1 MQNIKKATE
10 LKEQLDRQRPLDT
23 VTVQR
28 LKEDFFV
35 RNTYHSNAIE
45 GNTLT
50 IYETKA
56 ILEDGITVGNGKTL
70 REHMEAINHRDAIQY
85 VESVITRPLTEHLI
99 RNIHSLILRG
109 IDTDHAGAY
118 RRQDVIIAGA
128 SHSVTPH
135 FKIADDMEELVR
147 WYTSAVENN
156 NDHPIEIAAILHS
169 KFVNIH
175 PFLDGNGRTGR
186 LLMNFELMRA
196 GYLPVIIQVDDRQ
209 KYYEALDHAGVN
221 NDYTMLIDMV
231 ASVEVGAL
239 KKYLEL
245 L

>member
-1 MQNIKKATE
+1 MQNIEKATE
-10 LKEQLDRQRPLDT
+10 LKKQLDRERPLDT

-28 LKEDFFV
+28 LKEDFFI

-70 REHMEAINHRDAIQY
+70 REHMEVINHRDAIQY
-85 VESVITRPLTEHLI
+85 VESVVTQPLTERII
-99 RNIHSLILRG
+99 RSIHSLILRG
-109 IDTDHAGAY
+109 IDADHAGTY
-118 RRQDVIIAGA
+118 RHQDVIITGA
-128 SHSVTPH
+128 SHSVTSPL
-135 FKIADDMEELVR
+135 KISDDMEDLIR
-147 WYTSAVENN
+147 WYTSAIENN

-196 GYLPVIIQVDDRQ
+196 AYLPVIIQVDERQ
-209 KYYEALDHAGVN
+209 KYYEVLDHAGVHK
-221 NDYTMLIDMV
+221 DYTMLIDMV
-231 ASVEVGAL
+231 ASLEVSAL
-239 KKYLEL
+239 EKYLEL

>member
-1 MQNIKKATE
+1 M
-10 LKEQLDRQRPLDT
+10 
-23 VTVQR
+23 
-28 LKEDFFV
+28 
-35 RNTYHSNAIE
+35 
-45 GNTLT
+45 
-50 IYETKA
+50 TK
-56 ILEDGITVGNGKTL
+56 GYIT
-70 REHMEAINHRDAIQY
+70 
-85 VESVITRPLTEHLI
+85 SVVTRPLTECLI
-99 RNIHSLILRG
+99 RNIHSLILKG
-109 IDTDHAGAY
+109 IDTDQAGAY
-118 RRQDVIIAGA
+118 RRQDVVITGA

-135 FKIADDMEELVR
+135 LKIADDLEELMR
-147 WYTSAVENN
+147 WYTSALENN
-156 NDHPIEIAAILHS
+156 KGHSIEIAAILHS

-231 ASVEVGAL
+231 ASLEVGAL
-239 KKYLEL
+239 EKYLEL